1 MQAIVERMAR
11 ARTRGQHRAASEAL
25 VQEVREGLQRSRGA
39 RPREAQEAHRHEAR
53 EAEQAGNAQD
63 ARKADADK
71 EERALETTCPVC
83 LVEGS
88 ARCPCGSLKGL
99 GCVNGHAVCIDC
111 ARKLVEPCAP
121 GCSCP
126 MRLNYKCPI
135 CRSPCS
141 ISPYHAMVLI
151 KGSHDEANKTLERAF
166 APAGL
171 AAYMRNGGRSNRS
184 NPVDSDDDV
193 NPDDSND
200 NESVSEYDE
209 ESDTDFDETE
219 AIPMD
224 QETFN
229 SVRSAIQQAGANV
242 EFVVRRS
249 RRNAA
254 Q

>member
-1 MQAIVERMAR
+1 MHAIVERMAR
-11 ARTRGQHRAASEAL
+11 ARTRGQLRAASEAL
-25 VQEVREGLQRSRGA
+25 VQEVRDGLQRSREE
-39 RPREAQEAHRHEAR
+39 RDREAQEAE
-53 EAEQAGNAQD
+53 D
-63 ARKADADK
+63 RKAGADK
-71 EERALETTCPVC
+71 EERAMETTCPVC

-166 APAGL
+166 APASL

-184 NPVDSDDDV
+184 NRIDSDD
-193 NPDDSND
+193 D

-209 ESDTDFDETE
+209 ESDTDFDEE

-229 SVRSAIQQAGANV
+229 SVRSAMQQAGANV